1 MGIENFHLP
10 NSSMQI
16 LMVADELRYE
26 LISARV
32 VTGIKFSNHGSSF
45 KVARSAFVLEL
56 LKIAV
61 ESI

>member
-32 VTGIKFSNHGSSF
+32 VTCMQKLEQS
-45 KVARSAFVLEL
+45 VLQR
-56 LKIAV
+56 
-61 ESI
+61 